1 MLIFAQIK
9 MSSIIKKL
17 AGQTA
22 VYGLTSLARLIYT
35 LILVP
40 LQSRAMSEVEN
51 GTISF
56 YFGLMSFANALL
68 IYGMDTTFFRFSSKT
83 NEPERIFSTA
93 FKSVIFSSLGFLVII
108 SLFHT
113 QIASIFNFPG
123 EGNLVIYL
131 GLILVID
138 ALCSIPFARLRQQNK
153 AVNFASARIANIL
166 VNILINVFF
175 LWYCPNHIDTQWVR
189 SIYQPENKV
198 LYVFVAN
205 VAGSLTSL
213 LLVSSQFRALIKG
226 FDTQLWKEMM
236 RYGLPMLL
244 IGLAG
249 MVNETLDR
257 VMLNYLLPKDVA
269 MFQTGIYGTCYKLS
283 IFMTI
288 FVQAFRFAAEP
299 FFFARSEEKDAKQ
312 TYALVMDW
320 FVIACALIFLG
331 MTLGIDI
338 AKHFIDQKFWSGLHI
353 VPILLLANWFLGIY
367 INVSIWY
374 KVTDNTKIGS
384 YISIGGAV
392 LTLVGLYIFVPIY
405 GYTAA
410 AWTTLA
416 CYASMMVS
424 GYILGRKYYPVPYR
438 LTRNMGIIA
447 VTLGIYFISI
457 WIKQ

>member
-1 MLIFAQIK
+1 M
-9 MSSIIKKL
+9 
-17 AGQTA
+17 
-22 VYGLTSLARLIYT
+22 
-35 LILVP
+35 
-40 LQSRAMSEVEN
+40 
-51 GTISF
+51 
-56 YFGLMSFANALL
+56 
-68 IYGMDTTFFRFSSKT
+68 
-83 NEPERIFSTA
+83 
-93 FKSVIFSSLGFLVII
+93 
-108 SLFHT
+108 
-113 QIASIFNFPG
+113 
-123 EGNLVIYL
+123 
-131 GLILVID
+131 ID

-153 AVNFASARIANIL
+153 PVNFAAARIANIL
-166 VNILINVFF
+166 VNIVINVFF
-175 LWYCPNHIDTQWVR
+175 LWYCPNHVDAQWIKN
-189 SIYQPENKV
+189 IYQPENKV

-213 LLVSSQFRALIKG
+213 LLVSKQFRSLIKG
-226 FDTQLWKEMM
+226 FDRQLWKEMM

-299 FFFARSEEKDAKQ
+299 FFFSRSEEKDAKQ

-320 FVIACALIFLG
+320 FVIACAIIFLG

-353 VPILLLANWFLGIY
+353 VPVLLLANWFLGIY
-367 INVSIWY
+367 INISIWY

-392 LTLVGLYIFVPIY
+392 LTLVGLYIFVPIF

-410 AWTTLA
+410 AWTTLV

-447 VTLGIYFISI
+447 VTLGIYFINI

>member
-1 MLIFAQIK
+1 

-17 AGQTA
+17 ASQTA

-56 YFGLMSFANALL
+56 YFGLISFANVLL
-68 IYGMDTTFFRFSSKT
+68 IYGMDTTFFRFSSK
-83 NEPERIFSTA
+83 NNNPEKVFSTA
-93 FKSVIFSSLGFLVII
+93 FKSII
-108 SLFHT
+108 GTSLFFLLLILVFQS
-113 QIASIFNFPG
+113 QIANAFNFPG
-123 EGNLVIYL
+123 NDQLVIYL

-138 ALCSIPFARLRQQNK
+138 ALCSIPFARLRQLNK
-153 AVNFASARIANIL
+153 PLNFAVSRIANIL
-166 VNILINVFF
+166 VNIIINVFF
-175 LWYCPNHIDTQWVR
+175 LWYCPNHLNEQWVKN
-189 SIYQPENKV
+189 IYQPENKV
-198 LYVFVAN
+198 LYVFIAN
-205 VAGSLTSL
+205 VVGSLTSL
-213 LLVSSQFRALIKG
+213 ILVSNQFKALIKG

-257 VMLNYLLPKDVA
+257 VMLNYLLPKDIA

-288 FVQAFRFAAEP
+288 FIQAFRFAAEP
-299 FFFARSEEKDAKQ
+299 FFFARSQYKDAKQ
-312 TYALVMDW
+312 QYALVMDW
-320 FVIACALIFLG
+320 FVIACAIIFLG
-331 MTLGIDI
+331 ITLGIDI
-338 AKHFIDQKFWSGLHI
+338 VKHFIAEKFWVGLHI

-367 INVSIWY
+367 INISIWY

-392 LTLVGLYIFVPIY
+392 LTLLGLFVFVPKY

-410 AWTTLA
+410 AWITLT
-416 CYASMMVS
+416 CYASMMVT
-424 GYILGRKYYPVPYR
+424 GYLLGQKYYPVPYR
-438 LTRNMGIIA
+438 LKRNLTIILS
-447 VTLGIYFISI
+447 TLAIYIVSVL
-457 WIKQ
+457 IK